1 MLAGGEAKTAAA
13 TAQIKWLEEQLL
25 PKFAPTDA
33 QLAALGQ
40 ARANVVKE
48 ALLSEGAIDPT
59 RVFVATDKSFAPKD
73 EKVRMELAVK

>member
-1 MLAGGEAKTAAA
+1 
-13 TAQIKWLEEQLL
+13 L

-48 ALLSEGAIDPT
+48 ALLSEGAIDPA
-59 RVFVATDKSFAPKD
+59 RVFVATDKAVTAKD
-73 EKVRMELAVK
+73 GKSRMELAVK